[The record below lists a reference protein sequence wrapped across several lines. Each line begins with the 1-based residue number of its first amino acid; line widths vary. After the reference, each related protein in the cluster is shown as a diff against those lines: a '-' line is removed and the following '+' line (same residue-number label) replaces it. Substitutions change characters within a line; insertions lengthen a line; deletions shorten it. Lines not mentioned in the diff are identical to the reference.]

1 MILSHTYFPRD
12 KIVSNRIRMDTIIGE
27 VNIKVV
33 NIYRGTGLEIRFQK
47 LKRKRIDIITKISY
61 VISYLLNYRLRIFK

>member
-1 MILSHTYFPRD
+1 
-12 KIVSNRIRMDTIIGE
+12 MDTIIGE